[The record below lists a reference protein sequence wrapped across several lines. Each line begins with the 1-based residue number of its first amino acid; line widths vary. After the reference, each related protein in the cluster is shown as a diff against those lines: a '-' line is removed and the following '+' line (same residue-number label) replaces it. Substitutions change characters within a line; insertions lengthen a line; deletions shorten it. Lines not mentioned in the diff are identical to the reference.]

1 MTSPAEPVSRAA
13 TPPKKAAGKKI
24 LGLPQPVA
32 IALGAGVLTLAYLWY
47 RAHKKA
53 AAASATSSTSTNTLA
68 NVDTSQL
75 AAELEQLLA
84 EQSSGQVTS
93 STVGTSGSGGG
104 GSASGTAGGGGTTTK
119 TTTGTTT
126 GGTTTKTTTQTGTG
140 TTTSKT
146 TTPAP
151 PASPPP
157 GSSNFANP
165 PFNAVGTNTV
175 HVSPSPNGA
184 AISWGP
190 LTHAT
195 SYRVRIE
202 HGTTLIHGGTT
213 TGTSQNISGLLP
225 NTNYRVRIA
234 GINNAGQGPWSAP
247 VYFNTT

>member
-13 TPPKKAAGKKI
+13 TPPKKPAGKKI

-119 TTTGTTT
+119 TTTGTT

-165 PFNAVGTNTV
+165 PFSAVGTNTV